1 MDNTADPSKTPH
13 INECS
18 NACASIVIVG
28 GMLSLCSSEKAQVEE
43 CSMQVWNRGTMGH
56 SVTIC
61 VFVSNSRLLP
71 KMKL

>member
-1 MDNTADPSKTPH
+1 MDDTADPGKICH
-13 INECS
+13 IKKCS
-18 NACASIVIVG
+18 DACASIVIVG
-28 GMLSLCSSEKAQVEE
+28 GMFSQCSSVKAQVEE

-56 SVTIC
+56 SVRIC